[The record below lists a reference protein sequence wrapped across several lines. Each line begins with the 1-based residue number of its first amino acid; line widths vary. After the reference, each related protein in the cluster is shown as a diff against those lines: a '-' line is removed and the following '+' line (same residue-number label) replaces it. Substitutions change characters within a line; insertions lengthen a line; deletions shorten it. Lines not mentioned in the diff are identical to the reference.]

1 MFKEIKKIEALQN
14 SRRQRENCINDP
26 WFGLMQTELKTIQKL
41 LFTLYSGQPLTGDM
55 FAEFCELTKEDT
67 PDPKPYEP
75 TQEELWQLDKEASE
89 ERANNMNAY
98 YEGYTNQQHF

>member
-1 MFKEIKKIEALQN
+1 MVWINANRTKNNTKI
-14 SRRQRENCINDP
+14 
-26 WFGLMQTELKTIQKL
+26 TIYL
-41 LFTLYSGQPLTGDM
+41 ILWQPLTGDM